1 MYYLLRRTIRDKDSG
16 LNADI
21 AVELLFRSRLF
32 VIEIVW
38 RIKNNMAKGNLSF
51 KVDGRFYYG
60 WVMLFCGF
68 MSMFICYVIKVNCFG
83 LFYTPIIKEWGITR
97 TAFTQLNT
105 FMTVTMMISS
115 LFIGKIY
122 KKFPIKYVL
131 SVCCLI
137 ASLCFVGMSRATA
150 VWQLWLLGAI
160 QGIGWSGA
168 TNLPVTIMVSNWFGP
183 KVKGTAM
190 SIGMLG
196 SGAGALVWPKVIN
209 KIIANNGWR
218 GGYLAMA
225 VCVAVMIP
233 IALLLAVNN
242 PSQMKFSTRVGDLSE
257 DELKKKGATGGEK
270 AGITGR
276 QALGT
281 ARWWC
286 QWCAGALTMVGAAF
300 FSAQFVNYYEE
311 IFTGETARQSA
322 VALYSTALGT
332 LILGKFLLGAVT
344 DLIHIKRTAVIAP
357 ICYAGVFI
365 CMLLSESNMTF
376 SKVLVPVYM
385 IAGALPSV
393 IPFLIISYNFGD
405 KEYGVM
411 SGWMN
416 IAGNVGQILGPTIAA
431 IVYDR
436 TGSYRFAL
444 IIFTILMFVVALLYF
459 VSTRVSK
466 KKIAKLGY
474 VPAN

>member
-1 MYYLLRRTIRDKDSG
+1 MGKKI
-16 LNADI
+16 
-21 AVELLFRSRLF
+21 
-32 VIEIVW
+32 
-38 RIKNNMAKGNLSF
+38 SF

-83 LFYTPIIKEWGITR
+83 LFYTPIIQEWGITR

-105 FMTVTMMISS
+105 FMTVSMMISS

-137 ASLCFVGMSRATA
+137 AALCFVGMSRATA
-150 VWQLWLLGAI
+150 VWQLWIFGAI
-160 QGIGWSGA
+160 QGIGWAGA

-183 KVKGTAM
+183 KFKGTAM

-196 SGAGALVWPKVIN
+196 SGAGALVWPKIIN

-225 VCVAVMIP
+225 ICVACMIP
-233 IALLLAVNN
+233 IALLLAVNT
-242 PSQMKFSTRVGDLSE
+242 PSQKNFSTRIGDPSKE
-257 DELKKKGATGGEK
+257 ELEKKGATAGEK
-270 AGITGR
+270 AGITGK
-276 QALGT
+276 QALTT

-286 QWCAGALTMVGAAF
+286 QWFAGALTMVGAAF

-311 IFTGETARQSA
+311 IFTGDAARASA

-332 LILGKFLLGAVT
+332 LIFGKFLLGAVT
-344 DLIHIKRTAVIAP
+344 DMIHVKRTAVIAP
-357 ICYAGVFI
+357 LCYAGVFI
-365 CMLLSESNMTF
+365 CMLLSESNMVF
-376 SKVLVPVYM
+376 SKILIPVYM

-444 IIFTILMFVVALLYF
+444 IIFAILMVVVAVLYF

-466 KKIAKLGY
+466 KKIADMGY
-474 VPAN
+474 IPVK